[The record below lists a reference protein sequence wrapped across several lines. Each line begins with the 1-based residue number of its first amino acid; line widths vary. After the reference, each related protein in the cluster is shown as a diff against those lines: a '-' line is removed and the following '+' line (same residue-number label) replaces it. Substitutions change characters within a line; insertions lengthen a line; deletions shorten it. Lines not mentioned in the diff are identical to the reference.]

1 MQNKLQELTDKIYQE
16 GIARGKEEAETI
28 VAGARAESDKILK
41 KAEEAA
47 AAIMSKAEKDAE
59 ELRKNTLSE
68 IRISFRHSSNALKQ
82 YLENLISK
90 KVIGD
95 PVSDTF
101 SDTSFV
107 ARLIELTVGK
117 FASDKDD
124 QSMDVYIPEEMAGEI
139 EKYFSKKTASVLS
152 SGLSFHPIKNMKNGF
167 EISPAGKDYKVSVTE
182 DDFAAYLKEFMRPG
196 LLDLLFE
203 KEK

>member
-28 VAGARAESDKILK
+28 VAGARAESEKILK

-90 KVIGD
+90 KVIED
-95 PVSDTF
+95 PVSETF

-107 ARLIELTVGK
+107 AGSLSLQLASLPLTRMIRVWM
-117 FASDKDD
+117 F
-124 QSMDVYIPEEMAGEI
+124 I
-139 EKYFSKKTASVLS
+139 
-152 SGLSFHPIKNMKNGF
+152 
-167 EISPAGKDYKVSVTE
+167 
-182 DDFAAYLKEFMRPG
+182 YLKKWQGKLKSISVRRLPVYCHPDFPFIR
-196 LLDLLFE
+196 
-203 KEK
+203 

>member
-28 VAGARAESDKILK
+28 VAGARAESEKIRK

-47 AAIMSKAEKDAE
+47 AAIISKAERDAD

-68 IRISFRHSSNALKQ
+68 IRISFRHASNALKQ
-82 YLENLISK
+82 DLETMISK
-90 KVIGD
+90 KVIDD
-95 PVSDTF
+95 PVSETF
-101 SDTSFV
+101 SDSSFV
-107 ARLIELTVGK
+107 ARLIEITAGK
-117 FASDKDD
+117 FTPEKDD
-124 QSMDVYIPEEMAGEI
+124 QGIDVYIPEGMNSEI
-139 EKYFSKKTASVLS
+139 EKYFRKKTASVLS
-152 SGLSFHPIKNMKNGF
+152 SGLSLHPVKVMKNGF
-167 EISPAGKDYKVSVTE
+167 EISPAGKDYKISVTE
-182 DDFAAYLKEFMRPG
+182 DDFSAFLKEFMRPG